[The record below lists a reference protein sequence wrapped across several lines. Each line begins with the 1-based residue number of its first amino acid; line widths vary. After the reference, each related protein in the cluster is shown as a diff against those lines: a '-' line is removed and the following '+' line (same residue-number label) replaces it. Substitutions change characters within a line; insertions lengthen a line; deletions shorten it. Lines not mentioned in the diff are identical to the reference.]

1 MSTAT
6 IVKPV
11 TQQPLH
17 IVSTPEAHATAS
29 GESQAKAEINP
40 MVIVFVACVVA
51 FHLAAGMIGTVA
63 AWIYFLRK

>member
-11 TQQPLH
+11 TQQSLH
-17 IVSTPEAHATAS
+17 FVSNPEPQAAS
-29 GESQAKAEINP
+29 TKSEAKTEINP
-40 MVIVFVACVVA
+40 MIIVFGACIVA